1 MRCTSTLNLDRIDK
15 GAGLGLGDK
24 KLAAQPEQILHIV
37 KYGPAPI
44 INRESKK
51 VKKSSAWLDWLNKQA
66 RA

>member
-51 VKKSSAWLDWLNKQA
+51 VKKSSA
-66 RA
+66 